1 MMTSE
6 MLQDKLAIQWVGIDV
21 FIDGTAE
28 SIQGVMSTVSTNT
41 KLNNWQLRSL
51 RKAETV
57 KQPTL
62 SQVIPSQTVKELLQ
76 RRLTD
81 IWKLPKRKGKKMLV
95 SCQSMVCRFEMAF
108 ADFIVL
114 CQVEQNIVSLY
125 V

>member
-28 SIQGVMSTVSTNT
+28 SIQGVMTTVSANT

-62 SQVIPSQTVKELLQ
+62 SQVIPSQTVKERLQ
-76 RRLTD
+76 RWLSD

-95 SCQSMVCRFEMAF
+95 SCKSMVCRFEMAF